1 MTLSHIRMP
10 RTNGIRPLL
19 ILAIAASGLT
29 AGTPASALLLPP
41 FEFRRLPCDKHTLPR
56 MDVNDTCLKSLA
68 AASAECRSDGGT
80 VVVVKG
86 DNFCKTPTP
95 KTVLPTTGNSTT
107 QGKPKQPKPGCT
119 LRPDSPC

>member
-29 AGTPASALLLPP
+29 VGTPASAELRPLPY
-41 FEFRRLPCDKHTLPR
+41 DKHCLPR
-56 MDVNDTCLKSLA
+56 MPENDTKCKKPYAIALTEDKANCEST
-68 AASAECRSDGGT
+68 GGT

-86 DNFCKTPTP
+86 NNFCKTLTA

-107 QGKPKQPKPGCT
+107 QGKPKPKPGCT

>member
-29 AGTPASALLLPP
+29 VGTPASALPT
-41 FEFRRLPCDKHTLPR
+41 FEFRRLPCDTTTLPR

-68 AASAECRSDGGT
+68 TAKASCESDGGT
-80 VVVVKG
+80 VVMVKG
-86 DNFCKTPTP
+86 DNFCKKRTA

-107 QGKPKQPKPGCT
+107 QGKPKPEPGCT

>member
-29 AGTPASALLLPP
+29 VGTPASAELKPLPY
-41 FEFRRLPCDKHTLPR
+41 DKHCLAKMPE
-56 MDVNDTCLKSLA
+56 NDTCLKA
-68 AASAECRSDGGT
+68 MATAKASCESTGGT
-80 VVVVKG
+80 VVMVKG
-86 DNFCKTPTP
+86 DNFCKTPSAKP
-95 KTVLPTTGNSTT
+95 LNPPSEQTT
-107 QGKPKQPKPGCT
+107 QGKPKPKPGCT

>member
-29 AGTPASALLLPP
+29 VGTPASAEPKPP
-41 FEFRRLPCDKHTLPR
+41 AYKKTCMQQVPVT
-56 MDVNDTCLKSLA
+56 DTCLKALA
-68 AASAECRSDGGT
+68 TAKASCESDGGT
-80 VVVVKG
+80 VVEVKG
-86 DNFCKTPTP
+86 DDFCKKPTA

-107 QGKPKQPKPGCT
+107 QGKPKPKPGCT